1 MLDHLPDEFS
11 LIHIQFSSFC
21 QHCAN
26 EIFPRGMFAPPPC
39 ILDPH
44 GKHTDVQDL
53 HIVTCEETACSGE
66 YCHQ

>member
-26 EIFPRGMFAPPPC
+26 E
-39 ILDPH
+39 
-44 GKHTDVQDL
+44 TDVQDL